1 MIFKNLTALCRAHK
15 RIVLFG
21 DPEELQWVGDG
32 SSLYPLHGM
41 PGMEAEELPTVFD
54 VPEKDR
60 GKYLVKTEDRLPGIF
75 CYKDLD
81 PRGETQLRPE
91 PWMLKRY
98 DTILCP
104 VQTSRGLRFY
114 DPEYLKPLKDL
125 QNTLEIYER
134 RTTEGQMYFA
144 VKSGML
150 LQAILLPLVPEYG
163 KLLDELLELCSGLQ
177 QTVESMEIRDP
188 STSLRF
194 AQDDSEGEAKEIEG
208 QICGFAEG
216 GER

>member
-1 MIFKNLTALCRAHK
+1 
-15 RIVLFG
+15 
-21 DPEELQWVGDG
+21 
-32 SSLYPLHGM
+32 
-41 PGMEAEELPTVFD
+41 
-54 VPEKDR
+54 
-60 GKYLVKTEDRLPGIF
+60 
-75 CYKDLD
+75 
-81 PRGETQLRPE
+81 
-91 PWMLKRY
+91 
-98 DTILCP
+98 
-104 VQTSRGLRFY
+104 
-114 DPEYLKPLKDL
+114 
-125 QNTLEIYER
+125 
-134 RTTEGQMYFA
+134 MYFA

-194 AQDDSEGEAKEIEG
+194 AQDDSEGEAREIEG